1 MGMVS
6 TEVLL
11 PLVSDLLT
19 FLGFVLILPH
29 RHGSLRV
36 PGGCARLF
44 RAGLDGAGEYM
55 LISRPFRVIS
65 LRFWRHPLPPVCID
79 DVPESF
85 RGVCGEL
92 G

>member
-55 LISRPFRVIS
+55 LVCVSSCLLPL
-65 LRFWRHPLPPVCID
+65 LRGSHLAM
-79 DVPESF
+79 
-85 RGVCGEL
+85 
-92 G
+92 